1 MKNAASLKLFSVA
14 ALTTAILAAAGSASA
29 QTAAAPSRG
38 TRVPVT
44 ESVRT
49 GTLIAPD
56 GQKAVTSVD
65 RKWDEKSGTG
75 TVNEAAVTPDGK
87 VATRESN
94 LTRESDGTIIERG
107 TITDFDGR
115 TASYTE
121 TVKRT
126 RSGQVATGRMVEADG
141 KVATYETTFAHEG
154 RNQTKATTV
163 ITHANGTKETRVEI
177 LAAAKPVAGS

>member
-1 MKNAASLKLFSVA
+1 MKNVTSLKLFSVA
-14 ALTTAILAAAGSASA
+14 ALTTALLAAANSASA
-29 QTAAAPSRG
+29 QSAAARPRA
-38 TRVPVT
+38 TRAPVS

-49 GTLIAPD
+49 GTLIAAD

-75 TVNEAAVTPDGK
+75 TVNEAAVLPDGK
-87 VATRESN
+87 VSTRESN

-107 TITDFDGR
+107 TFTDFDGR
-115 TASYTE
+115 SASYTE

-141 KVATYETTFAHEG
+141 KVATYETTFAREG

-163 ITHANGTKETRVEI
+163 ITRADGTRETRVEI
-177 LAAAKPVAGS
+177 LAPAKPVAGG